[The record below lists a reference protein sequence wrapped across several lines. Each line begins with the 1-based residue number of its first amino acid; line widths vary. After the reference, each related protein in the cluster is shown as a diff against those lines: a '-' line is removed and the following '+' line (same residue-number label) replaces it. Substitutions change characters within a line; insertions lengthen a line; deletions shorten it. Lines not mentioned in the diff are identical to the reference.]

1 MGNKKAP
8 TKIRIGATFQPLFHP
23 NLCQKAPSLQ
33 SFRKTKRSAHGLPS
47 PIIAKIVFLVY
58 IIFLSLSNIFVVDF
72 FVCPILLVL
81 YILYIYTILKLHGLS
96 SGRSKN
102 WLTLSQKGKRKIVTI
117 VKESSFFYKA
127 IKKGRLA
134 FFKSEQYCLLFQKR
148 ACRVK

>member
-72 FVCPILLVL
+72 FCLSYIISII
-81 YILYIYTILKLHGLS
+81 YILYIYYIKTAWLKQWPL
-96 SGRSKN
+96 
-102 WLTLSQKGKRKIVTI
+102 
-117 VKESSFFYKA
+117 
-127 IKKGRLA
+127 
-134 FFKSEQYCLLFQKR
+134 
-148 ACRVK
+148 

>member
-72 FVCPILLVL
+72 FCLP
-81 YILYIYTILKLHGLS
+81 YIISIIYIFYIFTILKLHGLS
-96 SGRSKN
+96 SDRSKN
-102 WLTLSQKGKRKIVTI
+102 WLTLSQKGKRKIAAI
-117 VKESSFFYKA
+117 VKESSFLQSNKKKA
-127 IKKGRLA
+127 
-134 FFKSEQYCLLFQKR
+134 
-148 ACRVK
+148 V